1 MSSQVETAAR
11 NLPFPTDDKKQ
22 HELRS
27 IVANYLLITYHCD
40 AVPISIE
47 KVQFDFFRYYT
58 ITRPELVKFLES
70 DILAR
75 FDVRFL
81 ENDQVTVFLRLP
93 LSANDNLIVIEVEKW
108 RADLAHNLNIQLSTF
123 ELSKVN
129 GIVPRPALLAG
140 TMKTLKMKDILEHD
154 PKHRFEV
161 FGAIPFLYV
170 NRINLNAEEIE
181 MAVAAWKRHILDF
194 LGCQG
199 WYKKLSEVATFCPRP
214 RQLPPHH
221 KILAMLRS
229 DSLNRFHFMQE
240 GGELQVK
247 AVIDGNTPQS
257 LVLCNEWRENI
268 AQYLSSQGGKTK
280 SPCDIG
286 VVVHRPTQLPPTYKM
301 LEVLK
306 ADPLRRFD
314 CKGDSR
320 DLKVGLKAKARKL
333 SRALS
338 IDYKKDES
346 VNETLWKHHD
356 TDNDGTSVVS
366 GISEELSSVNGKE
379 DYLDLQKQIEFKFKS
394 SDSASVRPV
403 EQIGN
408 EAAFDQG
415 GSDTP
420 MTGAKVLTDFGMHIA
435 PWNAAPA
442 YPPGLSVPIDHWGMN
457 GDFFKPFTS
466 ADPDIDAARLPAVRF
481 TDFTSGD
488 TSHDMWAKTG
498 SISSFY
504 GQQVPPRS
512 YSPVRSQSPLRLN
525 VFGTL
530 KPSMSRSP
538 HRIRNFG
545 SDTLKPTA
553 SPQQT
558 RVTKYGVDHSK
569 PPVLLVQRT
578 ATTPASANVELKL
591 WLPKVLQGFDSNL
604 IVTFVD
610 QMRDDYGFLT
620 TEDLC
625 NAQIGEQLTLDVL
638 RDISGFKIGH
648 FNRIVKGLASL
659 RK

>member
-1 MSSQVETAAR
+1 M
-11 NLPFPTDDKKQ
+11 L
-22 HELRS
+22 
-27 IVANYLLITYHCD
+27 
-40 AVPISIE
+40 
-47 KVQFDFFRYYT
+47 FR
-58 ITRPELVKFLES
+58 
-70 DILAR
+70 
-75 FDVRFL
+75 
-81 ENDQVTVFLRLP
+81 
-93 LSANDNLIVIEVEKW
+93 
-108 RADLAHNLNIQLSTF
+108 
-123 ELSKVN
+123 
-129 GIVPRPALLAG
+129 
-140 TMKTLKMKDILEHD
+140 
-154 PKHRFEV
+154 
-161 FGAIPFLYV
+161 
-170 NRINLNAEEIE
+170 
-181 MAVAAWKRHILDF
+181 
-194 LGCQG
+194 
-199 WYKKLSEVATFCPRP
+199 
-214 RQLPPHH
+214 
-221 KILAMLRS
+221 
-229 DSLNRFHFMQE
+229 
-240 GGELQVK
+240 
-247 AVIDGNTPQS
+247 
-257 LVLCNEWRENI
+257 
-268 AQYLSSQGGKTK
+268 
-280 SPCDIG
+280 
-286 VVVHRPTQLPPTYKM
+286 
-301 LEVLK
+301 
-306 ADPLRRFD
+306 
-314 CKGDSR
+314 
-320 DLKVGLKAKARKL
+320 
-333 SRALS
+333 
-338 IDYKKDES
+338 
-346 VNETLWKHHD
+346 
-356 TDNDGTSVVS
+356 
-366 GISEELSSVNGKE
+366 
-379 DYLDLQKQIEFKFKS
+379 S
-394 SDSASVRPV
+394 SDSASVRPA

-408 EAAFDQG
+408 EAAFGQG

-512 YSPVRSQSPLRLN
+512 YSPVRSQSPHRLN